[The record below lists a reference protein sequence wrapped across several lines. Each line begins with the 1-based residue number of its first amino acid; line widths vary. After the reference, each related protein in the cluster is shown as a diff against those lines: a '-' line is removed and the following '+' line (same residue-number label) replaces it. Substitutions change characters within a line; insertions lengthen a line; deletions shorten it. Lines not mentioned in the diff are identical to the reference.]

1 MSRSSRIKLAKELL
15 HCARMVLGES
25 RLKEVKIER
34 IAKKIVAN
42 YAYDDLRKLVV
53 SMRPQLIEDV
63 KKYGVFCLKH
73 SGFVIHHLNKTT
85 THFIESGRNNDDYKR
100 MINVLK
106 DSNLAISSSAGLQR
120 NTQSD
125 DISKFSDAQL
135 RYFLEL
141 EMNNIIL
148 LPAWYHNYLHDIGKQ
163 FRTKE
168 KCYEFMITIVKRVIR
183 NRKNN
188 KTRVKALEFNGN
200 SIKTAIDSIQN
211 LATVVNNQN
220 KMDIINGL
228 ADVFQKIQKKILQD
242 N

>member
-148 LPAWYHNYLHDIGKQ
+148 LPA
-163 FRTKE
+163 
-168 KCYEFMITIVKRVIR
+168 
-183 NRKNN
+183 
-188 KTRVKALEFNGN
+188 
-200 SIKTAIDSIQN
+200 
-211 LATVVNNQN
+211 
-220 KMDIINGL
+220 
-228 ADVFQKIQKKILQD
+228 
-242 N
+242 

>member
-1 MSRSSRIKLAKELL
+1 
-15 HCARMVLGES
+15 
-25 RLKEVKIER
+25 
-34 IAKKIVAN
+34 
-42 YAYDDLRKLVV
+42 
-53 SMRPQLIEDV
+53 
-63 KKYGVFCLKH
+63 
-73 SGFVIHHLNKTT
+73 
-85 THFIESGRNNDDYKR
+85 
-100 MINVLK
+100 
-106 DSNLAISSSAGLQR
+106 
-120 NTQSD
+120 
-125 DISKFSDAQL
+125 
-135 RYFLEL
+135 
-141 EMNNIIL
+141 
-148 LPAWYHNYLHDIGKQ
+148 LHDIGKQ